1 MAWDPR
7 PRNASERRGFELI
20 GAMIKRRRQ
29 SLGWTQRALE
39 ARSGIDQT
47 VISRLENGK
56 QYGLRWSRFANLV
69 DSLGGLDSSPGAPPA
84 YPWPWLP
91 GPQPE
96 PAGNESRDPFDS
108 GPTRRTG
115 VIDLGAGLDARAD
128 DL

>member
-56 QYGLRWSRFANLV
+56 QYGLRWSRFAYLV
-69 DSLGGLDSSPGAPPA
+69 DSLGGLDDSPGGPAA
-84 YPWPWLP
+84 YPWPALP
-91 GPQPE
+91 APQSE
-96 PAGNESRDPFDS
+96 PTSNELRDPFDS
-108 GPTRRTG
+108 APTRPIG
-115 VIDLGAGLDARAD
+115 VIDLGAGLDAWTD